1 MSTRPDLRDVA
12 RDDER
17 RRRDEAKTIAQQ
29 QQIDELRSLVREL
42 VSRQSRNEEQFK
54 QYELALSQV
63 RQTGDQHRHEV
74 QQSLQ
79 ARQLEDTR
87 VRQQLTD
94 LDARIDETSR
104 PIRSLQAH
112 ISEIVETQRRG
123 RDDSDDEVRRYDEL
137 KTVIEHVAAIAE
149 RNAGVIQIARESIE
163 SLRTDHEQTRRELQQ
178 AEDSVKIVEQ
188 DARRRVAEL
197 IQDLQNLGVRVDEY
211 KAIFVQLDA
220 RIEDV
225 RHSIVHIDPA
235 LDDLA
240 QVDARIQE
248 EILRFY
254 TQSDERD
261 ELLSE
266 RIDELRR
273 QLDAQVRDLR
283 QISEERY
290 ERVNARVDTLI
301 DVDRELAYRL
311 NVIDLRIDEV
321 RELAT
326 KLRRELWHLHE
337 IRARMRLDQAQA
349 ELESISDARRIT
361 EQEIA
366 ADRPERSE
374 RSTQS
379 PTASNGATP

>member
-1 MSTRPDLRDVA
+1 MRDIA

-17 RRRDEAKTIAQQ
+17 RRRDESKTIAQQ

-63 RQTGDQHRHEV
+63 RQTGDQHRHEAH
-74 QQSLQ
+74 QTMQ
-79 ARQLEDTR
+79 ARQLEDAR

-94 LDARIDETSR
+94 LNARIDETGR

-112 ISEIVETQRRG
+112 VSEVVETLRRG
-123 RDDSDDEVRRYDEL
+123 RDDSDDESRRFDEL
-137 KTVIEHVAAIAE
+137 RTVIEHIAAIAE
-149 RNAGVIQIARESIE
+149 RNTGVIHVARESIE
-163 SLRTDHEQTRRELQQ
+163 SLRTDHEQTRRELQL
-178 AEDSVKIVEQ
+178 AEDAVKIVEQ
-188 DARRRVAEL
+188 DARRRVAEV
-197 IQDLQNLGVRVDEY
+197 IQDLQNLGVRVDDY
-211 KAIFVQLDA
+211 KGVFVQIDG

-225 RHSIVHIDPA
+225 RHSIVHFDPA
-235 LDDLA
+235 LDNLA
-240 QVDARIQE
+240 QVDAGIQE

-254 TQSDERD
+254 AQSDERD

-273 QLDAQVRDLR
+273 QLDVQGRDLR
-283 QISEERY
+283 QLGDERY

-301 DVDRELAYRL
+301 DVDRELSYRL

-326 KLRRELWHLHE
+326 KLRREVWHLHE
-337 IRARMRLDQAQA
+337 LRARMRLDQAQI

-366 ADRPERSE
+366 SERPDRSERSE
-374 RSTQS
+374 RSERA
-379 PTASNGATP
+379 TAATTTDGGTP